1 VCQGIALLGSD
12 VPTDAIGRFRL
23 GRHKYRRGE
32 QVEYRFLHTDR
43 RPRLPVMRGGELAFV
58 RWGNHRGQSRFLP
71 RTSWT
76 WLATIREGFWNNLE
90 TLPVDIPACRV
101 LDGRGVWVKV
111 QVGVRGLLV
120 PDERGNAV
128 VYMICEPS
136 SHSYTNMTG
145 SARMPVFIGE
155 RM

>member
-1 VCQGIALLGSD
+1 
-12 VPTDAIGRFRL
+12 VPTEAIGRFRL
-23 GRHKYRRGE
+23 ARHEYRRGG
-32 QVEYRFLHTDR
+32 QVEYRFFHTDR
-43 RPRLPVMRGGELAFV
+43 RPRLPVMRDGELAFV
-58 RWGNHRGQSRFLP
+58 RWGNRRGQSRFLP

-76 WLATIREGFWNNLE
+76 WLSTIREGFWKSVE

-111 QVGVRGLLV
+111 RVGVRGLLV
-120 PDERGNAV
+120 PDERRNAV

-136 SHSYTNMTG
+136 SHYYTNMTG
-145 SARMPVFIGE
+145 SDRMPVFIGE